1 MKKEQIRGII
11 AMVTVLAVYFLL
23 VLVIPFADVAEVKI
37 SIGFTVLAFAV
48 VAYAVY
54 IAFVKK
60 PDARSRF
67 YGFPIARLGLIY
79 LVFQAVAGFVFMALG
94 AYIPWW
100 VSVVVYALA
109 LAAAVLGLI
118 SAESVVEE
126 IEILDQK
133 LKKDVAAMR
142 AIQSKANQMAS
153 LCADPAVKKFAEEVR
168 YSDPVSSDALAE
180 IERDLTAAVD
190 DLQSAIVD
198 GDNANIPALT
208 RKASA
213 VLAERNRLCKL
224 NKG

>member
-1 MKKEQIRGII
+1 MKKEHIRGMI

-37 SIGFTVLAFAV
+37 SVGFTVVAFAV
-48 VAYAVY
+48 AAYAVY

-79 LVFQAVAGFVFMALG
+79 LVFQVAAGFAFMALG

-100 VSVVVYALA
+100 VSVVVYAIA

-126 IEILDQK
+126 IQILDQK

-142 AIQSKANQMAS
+142 AIQSKANQMAA
-153 LCADPAVKKFAEEVR
+153 LCADPGVKKFAEEVR
-168 YSDPVSSDALAE
+168 YSDPVSADALAE
-180 IERDLTAAVD
+180 IERDLAAAVD
-190 DLQSAIVD
+190 ELQAAIVD